1 MKALLLMFIFLACV
15 ACNEAKTDRTN
26 DKPPAD
32 AVDLADQV
40 TLSDAASPVDAPDG
54 VTP

>member
-1 MKALLLMFIFLACV
+1 MKALLLMFIFLALT
-15 ACNEAKTDRTN
+15 ACNDGKTDRAN

-40 TLSDAASPVDAPDG
+40 TLSDAVSPSEA